1 MPSTS
6 AQQDIKVSRLISW
19 SAPSSMKAGV
29 SYTIKGEVQPKVAN
43 VNVAI
48 MINGKVVG
56 NATTDVNGLFS
67 QSISYDKIGIISLK
81 LSVVGDQS
89 LSDSSTNPTQVLVR

>member
-1 MPSTS
+1 
-6 AQQDIKVSRLISW
+6 
-19 SAPSSMKAGV
+19 
-29 SYTIKGEVQPKVAN
+29 
-43 VNVAI
+43 